1 MKKVEFIF
9 VVRGHRLQ
17 CHCPHHSMQP
27 LWRGGGTEQG
37 RGAAFAAVD
46 IEEVAGKLAAGGG
59 GTAANPAGVAVD
71 DGALV
76 GETLAGM
83 NVKYSLITEIF
94 NGEV

>member
-1 MKKVEFIF
+1 M
-9 VVRGHRLQ
+9 
-17 CHCPHHSMQP
+17 P
-27 LWRGGGTEQG
+27 LSSSFDATALEGGGTEQG

-59 GTAANPAGVAVD
+59 GTAANPARVAVG

>member
-1 MKKVEFIF
+1 M
-9 VVRGHRLQ
+9 
-17 CHCPHHSMQP
+17 P
-27 LWRGGGTEQG
+27 LSSSFDAAALEGGGTERG

-71 DGALV
+71 DG
-76 GETLAGM
+76 ETLAGM

>member
-1 MKKVEFIF
+1 MCGVI
-9 VVRGHRLQ
+9 VSSATVLIIRCSRSG
-17 CHCPHHSMQP
+17 
-27 LWRGGGTEQG
+27 GGGTEQG

-83 NVKYSLITEIF
+83 NVKYSLITDIF

>member
-1 MKKVEFIF
+1 M
-9 VVRGHRLQ
+9 
-17 CHCPHHSMQP
+17 P
-27 LWRGGGTEQG
+27 LSSSFDAAALEGGGTERG